1 MFNKYAG
8 EYRGAAHGICNLK
21 KSVRKEIPIVFHN
34 GFNCDYH
41 FIIKVLAEEFTCLGG
56 NIEKCITCSVP
67 IQKEVAR
74 IDENG
79 KENTITIF
87 YRLQFMDSTRFMASS
102 LSNPVDNVAEGIHKI
117 KYKYNHV
124 DKKMWNLRN

>member
-1 MFNKYAG
+1 M
-8 EYRGAAHGICNLK
+8 
-21 KSVRKEIPIVFHN
+21 
-34 GFNCDYH
+34 
-41 FIIKVLAEEFTCLGG
+41 LAEEFTCLGE
-56 NIEKCITCSVP
+56 NTEKCITCSVP

-87 YRLQFMDSTRFMASS
+87 YRLQFMESTRFMASS
-102 LSNPVDNVAEGIHKI
+102 LSNPVNNVAEGIHKI

-124 DKKMWNLRN
+124 DKKCETCGIKYKFFDCYLE